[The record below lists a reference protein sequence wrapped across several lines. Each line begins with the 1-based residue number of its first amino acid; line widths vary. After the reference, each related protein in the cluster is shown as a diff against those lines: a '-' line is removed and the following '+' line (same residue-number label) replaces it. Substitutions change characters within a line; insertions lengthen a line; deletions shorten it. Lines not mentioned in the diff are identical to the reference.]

1 MSVVN
6 KSQEKRFNVKERYL
20 SDRFINPVT
29 MEATVIECANKDIIF
44 LCQTSFGTMGS
55 VAREFTLRVKG
66 KTVENNKDEVNQYV
80 EELIEL
86 KDILEGMINKFRH
99 SSSNFDYVEVLC
111 GESPMMFQ
119 AILNEKEARLNIFG
133 HGLYDMTIHHNRK
146 NFSSLAQF
154 IMRLEEMVNP
164 IKSHLTQIQSIPFAK
179 LQGVEA

>member
-1 MSVVN
+1 MGFIMSV
-6 KSQEKRFNVKERYL
+6 EKRFNVKERYL

-66 KTVENNKDEVNQYV
+66 KTVEHNKSEVDRYV

-99 SSSNFDYVEVLC
+99 SSTNFNVVEVLC
-111 GESPMMFQ
+111 GDTPLMFQ
-119 AILNEKEARLNIFG
+119 AILNDKEARINIYG

-146 NFSSLAQF
+146 TYSSLAQF
-154 IMRLEEMVNP
+154 IMRLEEMLNP
-164 IKSHLTQIQSIPFAK
+164 IKSHLMQIQSIPFSK
-179 LQGVEA
+179 LHGVEV